1 MARDLSGCRV
11 AIVGAGL
18 AGLTAARELGRRGAE
33 SVIFDPRDRVGG
45 RVWTSRDF
53 ANGGHAE
60 LGADLIEDEQ
70 DCVLELAKASGCTPV
85 RILRGGFGFHA
96 TGDPGMTRY
105 IPGWEKLEKRLQPL
119 VDAYK
124 VSEQRWDTAIARRL
138 ACESVGAWLA
148 RVRASA
154 IERKMLTGMRGFF
167 LADPSELALL
177 MLVDQFATVGNPA
190 EAKMYRLKEGNDALP
205 RALAKRVRGAVH
217 LQTTVLAISG
227 SARGV
232 RFTVADRRGRRS
244 QVRVDYAIVT
254 APASTLRDIEI
265 RPALPPRQ
273 REAIATLA
281 YGRATRVLAEF
292 NRRFWR
298 APMRRRAFGT
308 DADTGAV
315 WDGSEQ
321 QWGRGGILSLL
332 AGGSASDGLQRLV
345 SQGWRAL
352 ARELAWLGAN
362 RHTPRTLKM
371 VVWERDPWARGGYAV
386 FTAGFDPDLRAW
398 LSRPHGRIVFA
409 GEHTSIESQGY
420 MNGAV
425 ESGLRAV
432 EEISSL
438 LIADC

>member
-1 MARDLSGCRV
+1 MARELSGKRV

-45 RVWTSRDF
+45 RVWTCRAFDE
-53 ANGGHAE
+53 GRHAE
-60 LGADLIEDEQ
+60 LGADLIEEDQ
-70 DCVLELAKASGCTPV
+70 ARVLELATSVGCTPV

-96 TGDPGMTRY
+96 AGDAGMTRY
-105 IPGWEKLEKRLQPL
+105 LPGWEKLEKRLAPL
-119 VDAYK
+119 VSAYK

-138 ACESVGAWLA
+138 ACQSVGAWLTA
-148 RVRASA
+148 VRASA
-154 IERKMLTGMRGFF
+154 IERRMLTGMRGFF

-177 MLVDQFATVGNPA
+177 MLVDQFATDGNPA
-190 EAKMYRLKEGNDALP
+190 QARMYRLAEGNDALP
-205 RALAKRVRGAVH
+205 RALARRVRGAIH
-217 LQTTVLAISG
+217 LQTTVLAITG
-227 SARGV
+227 SSRGV
-232 RFTVADRRGRRS
+232 RLTVADRRGRRS
-244 QVRVDYAIVT
+244 RARADYAIVT
-254 APASTLRDIEI
+254 APASTLGDIEI

-281 YGRATRVLAEF
+281 YGRATRVLSEF
-292 NRRFWR
+292 DRRFWR

-308 DADTGAV
+308 DADTGAI
-315 WDGSEQ
+315 WDGNEQ

-332 AGGSASDGLQRLV
+332 AGGSASEGLQRIV
-345 SQGWRAL
+345 SGGWRAL
-352 ARELAWLGAN
+352 ARELRWLGAS
-362 RHTPRTLKM
+362 RQAPRTLKM
-371 VVWERDPWARGGYAV
+371 VVWEKDPWARGGYAV

-409 GEHTSIESQGY
+409 GEHTSIKSQGY

-432 EEISSL
+432 EEISAFL
-438 LIADC
+438 QA

>member
-1 MARDLSGCRV
+1 MARELAGCRV

-18 AGLTAARELGRRGAE
+18 AGLAAARELGRRGAE
-33 SVIFDPRDRVGG
+33 SILFEPRDRVGG

-53 ANGGHAE
+53 DNGGHAE

-70 DCVLELAKASGCTPV
+70 ERVLELAKAVGCTPV

-96 TGDPGMTRY
+96 AGDSGMTRY
-105 IPGWEKLEKRLQPL
+105 IPGWQKLEERLQPL
-119 VDAYK
+119 VDAYN

-138 ACESVGAWLA
+138 AGESVGAWLA
-148 RVRASA
+148 RVRAST

-177 MLVDQFATVGNPA
+177 MLVDQFATDGNPA

-205 RALAKRVRGAVH
+205 RALAKHVRGAVH
-217 LQTTVLAISG
+217 LQTTVLAIDG
-227 SARGV
+227 TPRGV
-232 RFTVADRRGRRS
+232 RLTVADRRGRRS
-244 QVRVDYAIVT
+244 QARADYAIVT
-254 APASTLRDIEI
+254 APASTLRDIDI
-265 RPALPPRQ
+265 RPVLPPRQ

-292 NRRFWR
+292 DRRFWR
-298 APMRRRAFGT
+298 APMRQRAFGT

-315 WDGSEQ
+315 WDGNEQ
-321 QWGRGGILSLL
+321 QWGRGGILCLF

-352 ARELAWLGAN
+352 ARELAWLGAD
-362 RHTPRTLKM
+362 RYTPRALKM
-371 VVWERDPWARGGYAV
+371 VVWQKDPWARGGYAV
-386 FTAGFDPDLRAW
+386 FTAGFDPDLRSW

-409 GEHTSIESQGY
+409 GEHTSIKSQGY

-425 ESGLRAV
+425 ETGMRAV
-432 EEISSL
+432 EEI
-438 LIADC
+438 AAMTNAE